1 MENIAT
7 YSKTAENM
15 TRFNKDAVKSGNAA
29 AEQQALA
36 AAKEVSESNTDT
48 SADAGQKQSSS
59 STPRKDTFEMQTKQA
74 PAGTYHV
81 EKGADG
87 SKSIVLDGTDSQKSD
102 AATAKLQKKKTEIE
116 KQIKAAADD
125 PVKKA
130 ELQKKLAQIKLQ
142 IGNK

>member
-1 MENIAT
+1 
-7 YSKTAENM
+7 
-15 TRFNKDAVKSGNAA
+15 
-29 AEQQALA
+29 
-36 AAKEVSESNTDT
+36 
-48 SADAGQKQSSS
+48 
-59 STPRKDTFEMQTKQA
+59 MQTKQA